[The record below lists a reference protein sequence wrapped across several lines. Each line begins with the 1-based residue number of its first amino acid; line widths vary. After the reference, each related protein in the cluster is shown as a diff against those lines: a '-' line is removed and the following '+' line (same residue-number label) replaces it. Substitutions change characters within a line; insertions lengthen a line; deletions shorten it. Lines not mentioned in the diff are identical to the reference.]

1 MIDFADLSRIND
13 MIELGYENEARAS
26 LIENLHA
33 SSKSEGA
40 YTPLLNHLLRRVG
53 LYPYLQLETSI
64 WQDRIAADVFR
75 VDVGLPELA
84 TLHRDQSAL
93 LSKLLKGTSV
103 AVSAPTSFGKSFV
116 IDAFISLTRPKSVLI
131 IVPTLALM
139 DEVRRRLYRKFGG
152 SYSVVTTTEADL
164 PEGPTIFV
172 FPQERAITYA
182 NRINSLDLFIV
193 DEFYKAS
200 ATFDKDRSP
209 TLVRAMIKFSSIARQ
224 RYFLAPNISALKDNP
239 FTKGMEFV
247 KTDFNTVVLKTY
259 DFSDS
264 TSGDVEKKSVA
275 ARNICRPGTKT
286 LLYAGSHSQVKIA
299 SEAVRTSWPVA
310 SSELLIDLGKWLSE
324 NYSPNWSLS
333 TLIQHRIGLHNGQIH
348 RSIAQM
354 LLRLFDMEEHG
365 LDLIVSTSSIIEG
378 VNTSAQRVV
387 VWSNKNGNPR
397 LSNFDY
403 RNLIGRGGR
412 MFRYFVGE
420 VYLLE
425 KAPADSDTQLSL
437 EIPESLLGVADIDS
451 VSDSLS
457 DAQRNKAATFDR
469 DVSTILN
476 VSSVAA
482 LQREGKLQSSDANVI
497 WKLVSSI
504 SSDPSSWR
512 ALANLNSANR
522 ASWEWVLFNAM
533 NLSPAGWDAPYGK
546 VVAFIK
552 VVADSWTSTIPDMLR
567 RLSSHGVTVE
577 DFFKLERT
585 VSYKM
590 AALLGDINTIHGRVS
605 PSRGFDVSAFVYRL
619 SHAFLPATVYQ
630 LEEYGLPRMLSRRI
644 HLYNIV
650 DFEDANLSLSGVL
663 KTLENRRP
671 SVYQLFDSPAERF
684 MLDHFY
690 AGVTVGEVV
699 PPSTQVNV

>member
-1 MIDFADLSRIND
+1 MTEFAQLSRIND
-13 MIELGYENEARAS
+13 MIELGCEQEARTS
-26 LIENLHA
+26 LIEHLHGR
-33 SSKSEGA
+33 SRSNEA

-53 LYPYLQLETSI
+53 LYPYLQLESAM
-64 WQDRIAADVFR
+64 WQDRVVADVFR
-75 VDVGLPELA
+75 VDVGLPEFA

-93 LSKLLKGTSV
+93 LAKLLGGESV

-116 IDAFISLTRPKSVLI
+116 IDAFISIARPESVLI

-139 DEVRRRLYRKFGG
+139 DEVRRRLHRKFGS
-152 SYSVVTTTEADL
+152 SYSIVTSAEAEIPD
-164 PEGPTIFV
+164 GRVIFV

-182 NRINSLDLFIV
+182 NRIKSLDLFIV

-200 ATFDKDRSP
+200 AAFDKDRSP
-209 TLVRAMIKFSSIARQ
+209 VLVRAMIKFSSIARQ
-224 RYFLAPNISALKDNP
+224 RYFLAPNISALRENP

-259 DFSDS
+259 DLSA
-264 TSGDVEKKSVA
+264 TTAGDVGKKADA
-275 ARNICRPGTKT
+275 ARSICQPGSKT
-286 LLYAGSHSQVKIA
+286 LLYAGSHPQVKIA
-299 SEAVRTSWPVA
+299 SEAVRTSWPLA
-310 SSELLIDLGKWLSE
+310 SSELLSDLGKWLGE
-324 NYSPNWSLS
+324 NYSTSWALA
-333 TLIQHRIGLHNGQIH
+333 TLIRHKIGLHNGQIH
-348 RSIAQM
+348 RAIAQM
-354 LLRLFDMEEHG
+354 QLRLFEMDEDG

-397 LSNFDY
+397 LSNFDF

-425 KAPADSDTQLSL
+425 KAPADSETQLSL
-437 EIPESLLGVADIDS
+437 EMPESLLGVADIDS

-457 DAQRNKAATFDR
+457 AEQRDRAETFDR
-469 DVSTILN
+469 DVSAILN
-476 VSSVAA
+476 VPSVAA

-497 WKLVSSI
+497 WKLVSTI
-504 SSDPSSWR
+504 SSDPSSWK
-512 ALANLNSANR
+512 ALANLNSSHRN
-522 ASWEWVLFNAM
+522 SWEWVLFNAI

-552 VVADSWTSTIPDMLR
+552 VLADSWTSSIPAMLR
-567 RLSSHGVTVE
+567 RLSDHGVTVE
-577 DFFKLERT
+577 EFFKLERT

-590 AALLGDINTIHGRVS
+590 AALLGDINTIHARLS
-605 PSRGFDVSAFVYRL
+605 PHRGFDVSPFVYRL
-619 SHAFLPATVYQ
+619 SHAFLPATAYQ

-644 HLYNIV
+644 HLAQILN
-650 DFEDANLSLSGVL
+650 FEDVALSLPDAI
-663 KTLENRRP
+663 KALETRREH
-671 SVYQLFDSPAERF
+671 VYQLFRSPAERF

-690 AGVTVGEVV
+690 SGVTADHPREF
-699 PPSTQVNV
+699 SKL